1 MTDNYKQ
8 LSDTVRAT
16 LAYESEVTQETI
28 RERIQELRK
37 VKLFYVSDE
46 EADKLA
52 KEIETS
58 RSIKMELGSVIKGKR
73 KFTEWL
79 DSEKANIDPYYWDR
93 YKQLLNQKDFPW
105 QVITR
110 LDEVTDRI
118 LGLLENP
125 KKEGTWDR
133 RGMVV
138 GHVQSGKTA
147 NYTGLICKAADA
159 GYSLIVVIAG
169 IHNSLR
175 NQTQVRVDEGFV
187 GRDSSAYLNNRT
199 DKWVGVGK
207 FNNQKYP
214 LTLTNTK
221 QDFRKSIATNLGV
234 QLQTLTVPAILVIK
248 KNATILKNLYDWLKW
263 HNAQGNSNLVDAP
276 MLLIDDEADNAS
288 INVSKDPE
296 LASTINRYIR
306 ELLAMFSRRCY
317 VGYTATPFANIFI
330 EPDTEEEMPLEDLFP
345 RDFIVSLEPPD
356 NYFGSTRIF
365 GDHADVDVIR
375 PITDNEDLLPI
386 RHRNYHEVTEL
397 PISLLEA
404 IRTFV
409 LARSIRMLRGQ
420 ENVHNSML
428 VNVSRFTSVQRKVHE
443 HIHDF
448 MSALE
453 NRIRYEPTGNSRQ
466 ARKDKEIRALHDT
479 WNREYSELEF
489 SWDDI
494 FKILLEA
501 VAPITT
507 MEINSR
513 SSNTLDYDTEYGRQV
528 IAIGGFSLS
537 RGLTL
542 EGLLV
547 SYFLRN
553 SMMYDT
559 LMQMGRWFGYRPGYE
574 DICRIWMTP
583 DAKGWYDHITE
594 TVEELRDEFRR
605 MEQAKLTPKEF
616 GLKVRSHPDTLIVT
630 ARNKMGSAEQHTVQ
644 IGLSNRFIETHAI
657 PAQKEDLEH
666 NLRAAKALVA
676 AVRNVRKEANGER
689 ASDTGN
695 TLFSKVPAKL
705 ILDFIRSWRNAP
717 ESLTTDTMPVSEY
730 ISRRESD
737 ELNEWDVVVVGVKSG
752 EEERNDLGIPIKC
765 QTRTV
770 SRAITDCISLSTKQ
784 RVASRG
790 AEKAGLSKA
799 EIKKAERSW
808 KEDPD
813 NENKEIADRAYRK
826 MRERP
831 LLLIHLLKLKLS
843 DSLKTK
849 LPDAPFVAWGISFPE
864 STDEEQTVEYVV
876 NTTWINE
883 KFGSDIDEDDPE
895 SENEN

>member
-28 RERIQELRK
+28 RERIQKFRVVIE
-37 VKLFYVSDE
+37 VSDE

-58 RSIKMELGSVIKGKR
+58 LSITMELGSVIKEE
-73 KFTEWL
+73 FTEWL

-93 YKQLLNQKDFPW
+93 YKKLLNQQGFPW
-105 QVITR
+105 KVITS
-110 LDEVTDRI
+110 LDKDTDRT

-125 KKEGTWDR
+125 QKEGTWDR

-159 GYSLIVVIAG
+159 GYRLIVVIAG

-175 NQTQVRVDEGFV
+175 NQTQIRIDEGFV
-187 GRDSSAYLNNRT
+187 GRDSSAYLHNRT

-207 FNNQKYP
+207 FNNQKCP
-214 LTLTNTK
+214 LTVTNTK
-221 QDFRKSIATNLGV
+221 RDFHKPIATNLGV
-234 QLQTLTVPAILVIK
+234 QLRALNVPAILVIK
-248 KNATILKNLYDWLKW
+248 KNSKILKNLGDWLKV

-306 ELLAMFSRRCY
+306 ELLAMFKRSCY
-317 VGYTATPFANIFI
+317 IGYTATPFANIFI
-330 EPDTEEEMPLEDLFP
+330 DPDTEDEMLQEDLFP
-345 RDFIVSLEPPD
+345 RDFIVSLEPPN
-356 NYFGSTRIF
+356 NYFGSTRVF
-365 GDHADVDVIR
+365 GDHADDGIIR
-375 PITDNEDLLPI
+375 RIEDNEDQLPI
-386 RHRNYHEVTEL
+386 RHKNRHEVTKL
-397 PISLLEA
+397 PASLLEA

-428 VNVSRFTSVQRKVHE
+428 VNVSRFTSVQKEVHD
-443 HIHDF
+443 HIHEF
-448 MSALE
+448 MSVLVK
-453 NRIRYEPTGNSRQ
+453 RIRYETGNSRQ
-466 ARKDKEIRALHDT
+466 ALKDEEIRKLHNT
-479 WNREYSELEF
+479 WKREYSELEF

-513 SSNTLDYDTEYGRQV
+513 SASTLDYDTEHGRQV
-528 IAIGGFSLS
+528 IAIGGLSLS

-542 EGLLV
+542 EGLSV

-559 LMQMGRWFGYRPGYE
+559 LMQMSRWFGYRPDYE
-574 DICRIWMTP
+574 DLCRIWMTP

-594 TVEELRDEFRR
+594 TIEELRDDLRR
-605 MEQAKLTPKEF
+605 MEQAGLTPTEF

-630 ARNKMGSAEQHTVQ
+630 ARNKMGSAEQRTVQ
-644 IGLSNRFIETHAI
+644 IGLSNGFIETHAI

-666 NLRAAKALVA
+666 NLQAAKTLVA
-676 AVRNVRKEANGER
+676 ATRRIANGER
-689 ASDTGN
+689 ADDTGN
-695 TLFSKVPAKL
+695 ILFRKVPAKP
-705 ILDFIRSWRNAP
+705 IIDFVRSWRNAP
-717 ESLTTDTMPVSEY
+717 ESLKTDTVPVSEY
-730 ISRRESD
+730 ILKRESK
-737 ELNEWDVVVVGVKSG
+737 ELNEWDVVIVGVKSG
-752 EEERNDLGIPIKC
+752 DEERNDLGIPIKC
-765 QTRTV
+765 QTRSV
-770 SRAITDCISLSTKQ
+770 SREITNCISLSTRQ

-790 AEKAGLSKA
+790 AEKAGLSEA
-799 EIKKAERSW
+799 EIEEAERSW
-808 KEDPD
+808 KEKSEREMPD
-813 NENKEIADRAYRK
+813 WAYRRIRK
-826 MRERP
+826 RP
-831 LLLIHLLKLKLS
+831 LLLIHLLKLKLE
-843 DSLKTK
+843 SLKTE
-849 LPDAPFVAWGISFPE
+849 LPDAPFAAWGISFPE
-864 STDEEQTVEYVV
+864 STDEEQKVGYVV

-883 KFGSDIDEDDPE
+883 TFGGGDVDEDDPE